1 MVTDMLTGYQIWDNK
16 TDKPGGYATVEHT
29 PEGAIMDIEVVSC
42 TIPNAYPELWVATAH
57 QLCSQHYLAG
67 VIFNHEG
74 TTVSISEVTP
84 F

>member
-1 MVTDMLTGYQIWDNK
+1 
-16 TDKPGGYATVEHT
+16 
-29 PEGAIMDIEVVSC
+29 MDIEVVSC

-74 TTVSISEVTP
+74 ATVSISEVTP